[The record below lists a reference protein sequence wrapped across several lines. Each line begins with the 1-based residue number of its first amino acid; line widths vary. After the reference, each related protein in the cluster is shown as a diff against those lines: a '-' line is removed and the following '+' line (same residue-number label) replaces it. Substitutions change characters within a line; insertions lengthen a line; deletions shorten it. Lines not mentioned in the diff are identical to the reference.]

1 MRKMYVVNDTVTGVF
16 SGIYDAWKEERTI
29 ENAGILIRGQIEQE
43 LFCEYFEVEES
54 QHKAVAVERL
64 IQKHMGY
71 DTYWDIYHA
80 CLADDSGKGTAI
92 WGVMQSAKT
101 VKDSRKI
108 MEHLSNPAVVKVFE
122 LSRAVANE
130 AHIFKEFVRF
140 KELDSGILISKIAPK
155 AQILTCIAGHF
166 ANRLPLENWMICDKT
181 HQMFLVHEARKQW
194 ILVHDSKVDME
205 KIEQYS
211 CAENEYQIL
220 WKSFV
225 ESLAIKERK
234 NLGLQRQHAPI
245 YRRTYMVEFS

>member
-80 CLADDSGKGTAI
+80 CLADDSGKGTAV

-108 MEHLSNPAVVKVFE
+108 MEHLSNPAVAKVFE
-122 LSRAVANE
+122 LSC
-130 AHIFKEFVRF
+130 
-140 KELDSGILISKIAPK
+140 SK
-155 AQILTCIAGHF
+155 
-166 ANRLPLENWMICDKT
+166 
-181 HQMFLVHEARKQW
+181 
-194 ILVHDSKVDME
+194 
-205 KIEQYS
+205 
-211 CAENEYQIL
+211 
-220 WKSFV
+220 
-225 ESLAIKERK
+225 
-234 NLGLQRQHAPI
+234 
-245 YRRTYMVEFS
+245 

>member
-1 MRKMYVVNDTVTGVF
+1 M
-16 SGIYDAWKEERTI
+16 
-29 ENAGILIRGQIEQE
+29 
-43 LFCEYFEVEES
+43 
-54 QHKAVAVERL
+54 
-64 IQKHMGY
+64 
-71 DTYWDIYHA
+71 
-80 CLADDSGKGTAI
+80 
-92 WGVMQSAKT
+92 
-101 VKDSRKI
+101 
-108 MEHLSNPAVVKVFE
+108 
-122 LSRAVANE
+122 
-130 AHIFKEFVRF
+130 RF

-234 NLGLQRQHAPI
+234 NLGLQRQHAPL